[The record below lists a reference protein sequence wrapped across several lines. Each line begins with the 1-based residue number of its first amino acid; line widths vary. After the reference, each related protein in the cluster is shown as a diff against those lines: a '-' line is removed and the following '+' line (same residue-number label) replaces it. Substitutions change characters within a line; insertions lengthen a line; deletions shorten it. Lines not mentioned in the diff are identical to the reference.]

1 MSLVPGRVTI
11 PGVIAFMTI
20 RLTRCMMPASSVGY
34 PKSVNNMIM
43 LTTIPEG
50 LCIVGLAFGLLL
62 GGIFILAATAG
73 KGKRTG

>member
-1 MSLVPGRVTI
+1 
-11 PGVIAFMTI
+11 
-20 RLTRCMMPASSVGY
+20 MMPASSVGY

-50 LCIVGLAFGLLL
+50 LCIVGLAAGLLL
-62 GGIFILAATAG
+62 AGIFILAASAG

>member
-1 MSLVPGRVTI
+1 
-11 PGVIAFMTI
+11 
-20 RLTRCMMPASSVGY
+20 MPASSVGY